1 MKSSPKQ
8 PRIPAHSK
16 GRPRVS
22 IFTSHPRTVGE
33 TYFEHLGSASHFGG
47 RMIAAG
53 IACLLHGVF
62 PFLFVTT
69 GSQTIRHLH
78 ETMITHRSRQR
89 AAPELIDQGAYI

>member
-1 MKSSPKQ
+1 MNSSPKQ
-8 PRIPAHSK
+8 SRIPTHSK
-16 GRPRVS
+16 GRPRVN
-22 IFTSHPRTVGE
+22 IFTSHPSTVGE
-33 TYFEHLGSASHFGG
+33 TYFEHLESASRFGG

-53 IACLLHGVF
+53 FACFLHGIF

-69 GSQTIRHLH
+69 GSKTIRHLH